1 MSASPDSGDAIPNR
15 LLAALPQEEYLRLLS
30 LMEPVPLDLKRVLY
44 APNEPIDHVYFVNKG
59 VVSLVNIME
68 NGEIVEIA
76 TVGNEGM
83 VGLPVF
89 LGADRIPGEAFAQVP
104 GDAMRMKANVFKDK
118 VTPGSPLHNLLQR
131 YTQAL
136 FNQIAQSASCN
147 RMHSIEERLCR
158 WLLMTRDR
166 VDSDTFPLTQ
176 EFLAQMLGVRRASV
190 NTVASIIQKAG
201 LIQYSRGKMKILNRE
216 GLEGSSCECYGTV
229 KAEYDRLLN
238 GVSEQ

>member
-1 MSASPDSGDAIPNR
+1 
-15 LLAALPQEEYLRLLS
+15 
-30 LMEPVPLDLKRVLY
+30 MEPVSLDLKKVLY

-89 LGADRIPGEAFAQVP
+89 LGSDTIPGKAFAQVP
-104 GDAMRMKANVFKDK
+104 GDGMRMKANVFKDK

-136 FNQIAQSASCN
+136 FNQIAQSAACN
-147 RMHSIEERLCR
+147 RAHSIEERFCR

-176 EFLAQMLGVRRASV
+176 EFLAHMLGVRRASV

-201 LIQYSRGKMKILNRE
+201 LIQYSRGKMKILDRV
-216 GLEGSSCECYGTV
+216 GLEASACECYGIV
-229 KAEYDRLLN
+229 KAEFDRLV
-238 GVSEQ
+238 GSASG